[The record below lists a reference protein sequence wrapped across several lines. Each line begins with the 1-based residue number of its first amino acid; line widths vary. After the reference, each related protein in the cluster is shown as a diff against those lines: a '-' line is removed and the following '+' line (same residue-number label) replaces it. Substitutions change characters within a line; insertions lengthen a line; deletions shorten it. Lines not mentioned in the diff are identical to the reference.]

1 MKSKSLQDLYYDE
14 IKDLYDAENRIV
26 KTIPKL
32 VKASSSEELQDDFN
46 DHLQKTRGHVERL
59 QRIFAGMGKKPT
71 AKTCN
76 GMKGILEEGAE
87 ALELE
92 AGAARDAALIAG
104 AQRVEHY
111 EMAAYGTV
119 KTWAGQLDRS
129 EDSELLQQTLD
140 EEKEADETL
149 TGIAESGINAAA
161 EEDSERSSESED
173 PKEDSERDDAKS
185 PAKTTRQSKTK
196 R

>member
-32 VKASSSEELQDDFN
+32 VKASSSEELQDAFN

>member
-1 MKSKSLQDLYYDE
+1 MKTL
-14 IKDLYDAENRIV
+14 
-26 KTIPKL
+26 PKL
-32 VKASSSEELQDDFN
+32 VKASSSEELQDAFN

-59 QRIFAGMGKKPT
+59 RRIFAGMGKKPT

-129 EDSELLQQTLD
+129 DDSELLQQTL
-140 EEKEADETL
+140 
-149 TGIAESGINAAA
+149 
-161 EEDSERSSESED
+161 ERGKGS
-173 PKEDSERDDAKS
+173 R
-185 PAKTTRQSKTK
+185 
-196 R
+196 